1 MIPVE
6 LLVSGGR
13 FGLAAEADNGLDLNR
28 WFQNV
33 PAIFASCISRS
44 TVARR
49 CAAIRQPENHSV
61 FLKSCWTFC
70 DAELFQLTPAAT
82 IL

>member
-13 FGLAAEADNGLDLNR
+13 FGLAAEADNGLDLNH

-33 PAIFASCISRS
+33 PAIFASCISRPS
-44 TVARR
+44 VA
-49 CAAIRQPENHSV
+49 PSSGS
-61 FLKSCWTFC
+61 LKI
-70 DAELFQLTPAAT
+70 AEFF
-82 IL
+82 

>member
-13 FGLAAEADNGLDLNR
+13 FGLAAEADNGLDLNH

-33 PAIFASCISRS
+33 PAIFASCISRPS
-44 TVARR
+44 VARR
-49 CAAIRQPENHSV
+49 RAVIRQPENRRV
-61 FLKSCWTFC
+61 FLKSCWPFR
-70 DAELFQLTPAAT
+70 DAELLQLTPAAT